1 MLPLRRNP
9 VHKVIRPVALS
20 EPNNLE
26 ASIESYDDAIA
37 CLNFLQQKA
46 EEKGP
51 LTSNELEFQHGAIVY
66 MYDIIDTLISRLT
79 EVDTARF
86 SGIK

>member
-1 MLPLRRNP
+1 MLPLRRNA
-9 VHKVIRPVALS
+9 VHKVIKPAALS
-20 EPNNLE
+20 EPNNIE

-46 EEKGP
+46 EKEP
-51 LTSNELEFQHGAIVY
+51 LNDTELEFQHGAIVY

-86 SGIK
+86 SGTK